1 MSGVNFQQAND
12 RMQSGSLGLSQK
24 LSRPID
30 GASVVASSA
39 PGSGVK
45 WTQMAISHAEGLVS
59 VVQAA
64 AASRA
69 GVLSGAG
76 RAIPASRANEREFVF
91 LDVTPMNS
99 VLHHEPQD
107 QVISVQTGITLH
119 ELNRYLAPFAQ
130 WFPVHAD
137 KDTTLLELINRG
149 DGGTDEHGF
158 GAVRDLV
165 LGLDSVTGG
174 GVAIKS
180 GGMVVK
186 NVTGYDTTKLLVGS
200 HGTLALAY
208 AAHLRLYARPEKSAA
223 IVFHGAKPEE
233 LLLLASDLIGADLS
247 LACCELFDLSDLK
260 TSPKLPESTV
270 KIFQRF
276 NEYGLLV
283 RVSGHEELLKELI
296 PQIRNFK
303 RDGTSNAEVSFEDA
317 ETLIQI
323 LSSRRY
329 PALEISAS
337 LSEINTILSDFLT
350 ASGSPPFQYRPSTG
364 RAFFYPKDL
373 SALMELNESLRSFL
387 VRKGAPKTVAVAAT
401 DLEYEIEY
409 LGSDI
414 KKLTQIKASIKERF
428 DPSGC
433 LNPLA
438 VL

>member
-1 MSGVNFQQAND
+1 
-12 RMQSGSLGLSQK
+12 MQSGSVGLSQK

-30 GASVVASSA
+30 GASVVATSA
-39 PGSGVK
+39 PGSLGK
-45 WTQMAISHAEGLVS
+45 WTQMAINHADGLAS
-59 VVQAA
+59 VVSAS
-64 AASRA
+64 AASQA
-69 GVLSGAG
+69 GVLTGVG
-76 RAIPASRANEREFVF
+76 RAIPASRVNEREFVF
-91 LDVTPMNS
+91 VDLSPMNS

-107 QVISVQTGITLH
+107 QVISVQSGITVH
-119 ELNRYLAPFAQ
+119 ELNRYLAPFGQ
-130 WFPVHAD
+130 WFPVNAD
-137 KDTTLLELINRG
+137 RDTTLLELINRG
-149 DGGTDEHGF
+149 DGGTLEHGF

-174 GVAIKS
+174 GVLIRS
-180 GGMVVK
+180 GGIVVK
-186 NVTGYDTTKLLVGS
+186 NVTGYDTTKLFVGS

-223 IVFHGAKPEE
+223 VVFHGSKPEE

-260 TSPKLPESTV
+260 TSSQLAESTL
-270 KIFQRF
+270 KILQRF
-276 NEYGLLV
+276 NECGLLV
-283 RVSGHEELLKELI
+283 RVSGHDELLKEII

-303 RDGTSNAEVSFEDA
+303 REGTSNAEISFDDA

-323 LSSRRY
+323 LSSQRY
-329 PALEISAS
+329 PALQISAS
-337 LSEINTILSDFLT
+337 LSEMSNVLT
-350 ASGSPPFQYRPSTG
+350 DWLAASGSPPFQYRPSTG
-364 RAFFYPKDL
+364 RAYFYPKDL
-373 SALMELNESLRSFL
+373 STLIELNEKLRSFL

-409 LGSDI
+409 LGPDI
-414 KKLTQIKASIKERF
+414 KKLSQIKASIKERF